1 MAQPL
6 SFFFNVHADDAAGAQ
21 EAGDGLVQAL
31 TSGAG
36 AHPLPNI
43 LHYLWSVAMPDQV
56 GQPEG
61 TRAVLLNTVYDE
73 DFDKYVKDIARGA
86 PQLFDLVLPKIV
98 GMEHMVPVLSHL
110 DEFAAFILDHDLAQ
124 GGKIPT
130 FLQNYDYS
138 TLAIWRGMGG

>member
-6 SFFFNVHADDAAGAQ
+6 SFFFNVHAADDDAAQ
-21 EAGDGLVQAL
+21 EAGQGLVQAL

-36 AHPLPNI
+36 EHPLPNI
-43 LHYLWSVAMPDQV
+43 LHYLWAISMPDQV
-56 GQPEG
+56 DQPAG
-61 TRAVLLNTVYDE
+61 TKAMLLNTVYDE

-86 PQLFDLVLPKIV
+86 PQLFDIILSKIV

-110 DEFAAFILDHDLAQ
+110 DEFAAFILAHDLAQ

-130 FLQNYDYS
+130 FKQNYDYS